1 MEKVHFE
8 NTKQTS
14 AAGIKH
20 LILALDIISP
30 AVVRG
35 LGNVIQL
42 WIIRSAKTLPVSGA
56 GPDPV

>member
-1 MEKVHFE
+1 MEKVHLE

-14 AAGIKH
+14 AARIKH
-20 LILALDIISP
+20 LITLDIISP
-30 AVVRG
+30 VVRG
-35 LGNVIQL
+35 LGNVLQL